1 LKWPDVEPAGRF
13 GRPRTVPE
21 DKNNTENSGGNVIQR
36 RTLLKGLAGAAI
48 GLRAGRAG
56 AEDVLKMGVSIPLTG
71 AGFNAVGRQLASAIK
86 LYTAQHG
93 NVVAGRKLEIIVRD
107 DGGVADNARRTIQ
120 EMIVNEKVG
129 LVGIGITP
137 TALAIAPLVTEAKI
151 PTLVLS
157 SGASVTVTKS
167 PYMVR
172 AGFLQGQQ
180 AWIMAEWAA
189 KNGSK
194 RVVTMVN
201 DWAPGIESETAFK
214 TRFVQAGGEIIES
227 IRIPL
232 ANPDFAP
239 FLQRVRD
246 LNPDTA
252 FIYFPGTQ
260 ASIFA
265 KQFAERGL
273 GNSGIKIIGPGDL
286 TDDDDLNTM
295 GDQMLGIITSGSY
308 SAAHDSALNKSY
320 VAAFETANGFRP
332 DFVSVGAYDGLHLIY
347 EALKKTDG
355 NADGDTLLAAMK
367 GMAWESPRGPISI
380 DPQTRDIVQN
390 IYIRKVEKVNGQLY
404 SIEFATYEAVKDP
417 MKPGGR

>member
-1 LKWPDVEPAGRF
+1 ML
-13 GRPRTVPE
+13 
-21 DKNNTENSGGNVIQR
+21 R
-36 RTLLKGLAGAAI
+36 RTLLKGLAASAAV
-48 GLRAGRAG
+48 GLGAGRVA
-56 AEDVLKMGVSIPLTG
+56 AQEVLKMGVSIPLTG
-71 AGFNAVGRQLASAIK
+71 AGFNAVGRQLASALK
-86 LYTAQHG
+86 LYVQEHG
-93 NVVAGRKLEIIVRD
+93 DVVAGRKLEIIVRD
-107 DGGVADNARRTIQ
+107 DGGVADNARRIVQ
-120 EMIVNEKVG
+120 EMIVNEKVS
-129 LVGIGITP
+129 LLGIGITP

-151 PTLVLS
+151 PTLVMS

-180 AWIMAEWAA
+180 GWIMAEWAA

-194 RVVTMVN
+194 RVVTLVN

-214 TRFVQAGGEIIES
+214 TRFLQEGGEILES

-239 FLQRVRD
+239 FLQRIRD
-246 LNPDTA
+246 INPDTA

-260 ASIFA
+260 AGIFA

-273 GNSGIKIIGPGDL
+273 GKSGIKIIGPGDL

-308 SAAHDSALNKSY
+308 SAAHDSALNKAY
-320 VAAFETANGFRP
+320 VAGFEKAFGFRP

-347 EALKKTDG
+347 EALKKTNG
-355 NADGDTLLAAMK
+355 NADGDVMLDAMK

-404 SIEFATYEAVKDP
+404 SVEFATYPAVGNP
-417 MKPGGR
+417 MKSGGK

>member
-1 LKWPDVEPAGRF
+1 M
-13 GRPRTVPE
+13 
-21 DKNNTENSGGNVIQR
+21 
-36 RTLLKGLAGAAI
+36 LKGMAAGAAA
-48 GLRAGRAG
+48 GLFAGRA
-56 AEDVLKMGVSIPLTG
+56 AAQDVLKMGISIPMTG

-86 LYTAQHG
+86 LYVQQHG
-93 NVVAGRKLEIIVRD
+93 DVVAGRKIELIMRD
-107 DGGVADNARRTIQ
+107 DGGVADSARRIIQ
-120 EMIVNEKVG
+120 EMIVNDKVG

-137 TALAIAPLVTEAKI
+137 TALAIAPLVTEAKM

-157 SGASVTVTKS
+157 SGASITVTKS

-180 AWIMAEWAA
+180 AWIMAEWAFA
-189 KNGSK
+189 NGSK
-194 RVVTMVN
+194 RVVTLVN

-214 TRFVQAGGEIIES
+214 TRFTQVGGEIVES

-246 LNPDTA
+246 INPDTA

-260 ASIFA
+260 AGIFA

-273 GNSGIKIIGPGDL
+273 GSSGIKIIGPGDL

-295 GDQMLGIITSGSY
+295 GDQMLGMITAGSY
-308 SAAHDSALNKSY
+308 SAAHDSAVNKAY
-320 VAAFETANGFRP
+320 VAAFEKASGFRP
-332 DFVSVGAYDGLHLIY
+332 DFVSVGGYDGMHLIY
-347 EALKKTDG
+347 EALKKTNGNSDG
-355 NADGDTLLAAMK
+355 EALLAAMK

-390 IYIRKVEKVNGQLY
+390 IYVRKVEKVNGQLY
-404 SIEFATYEAVKDP
+404 NTEFATYEAVKDP
-417 MKPGGR
+417 MKAGAK

>member
-1 LKWPDVEPAGRF
+1 MLR
-13 GRPRTVPE
+13 RTV
-21 DKNNTENSGGNVIQR
+21 
-36 RTLLKGLAGAAI
+36 LKGLAATAAVGVRATGAA
-48 GLRAGRAG
+48 A
-56 AEDVLKMGVSIPLTG
+56 DNVLKMGISIPLTG
-71 AGFNAVGRQLASAIK
+71 AGFNAVGRQLSGALK
-86 LYTAQHG
+86 LYIQQHG
-93 NVVAGRKLEIIVRD
+93 TEVAGRKLELIIRD
-107 DGGVADNARRTIQ
+107 DGGVADNARRIVQ
-120 EMIVNEKVG
+120 DMIVNDKVG
-129 LVGIGITP
+129 LIGIGITP
-137 TALAIAPLVTEAKI
+137 TSLAIAQLVTEAKI

-157 SGASVTVTKS
+157 SGASVTVTRS

-172 AGFLQGQQ
+172 AGFLQSQQ
-180 AWIMAEWAA
+180 AWIMAEWAF

-194 RVVTMVN
+194 RVVTLVN
-201 DWAPGIESETAFK
+201 DWAPGIESETAFRA
-214 TRFVQAGGEIIES
+214 RFMQAGGEIIEA

-252 FIYFPGTQ
+252 FIYFAGPQ

-273 GNSGIKIIGPGDL
+273 ANSGIKIIGPGDL
-286 TDDDDLNTM
+286 TDDNDLNTM
-295 GDQMLGIITSGSY
+295 GDQMLGMITSGSY
-308 SAAHDSALNKSY
+308 SAAHDSALNKAY
-320 VAAFETANGFRP
+320 VAAFEQTNGFRP

-347 EALKKTDG
+347 EALKKTNG
-355 NADGDTLLAAMK
+355 NAEGDALLAAMK

-404 SIEFATYEAVKDP
+404 SVEFATYEAVKDP
-417 MKPGGR
+417 MKTGSK